1 MVVDYRSDNNGDAVA
16 EDNKFLVIS
25 DLPAADENDLSI
37 TSGEV
42 LSIIATRPDGWWLAK
57 NVNGKRG
64 LVPKTFLKLISS
76 SDPNPELRE
85 QEVLSNGSH
94 LMSESVS
101 NATGVGSLPDAVE
114 EADVLQNTPRQL
126 TSSNGSEEEPRTS
139 TAAAPHSTY
148 ATRTSQLNAYTSMN
162 RPSTVHRTPNYNVN
176 SVIILL
182 FFNDIFLA
190 ALVSYFQTEQPQ
202 QVEWSRGGLGA
213 ALEND
218 IHLTC
223 QCHLAPRLSESNL
236 GFHDVYWNHD
246 SNKLRKRRVRVSK
259 IIRLIKLEKVFSD
272 APNVQIRLIRACLFD
287 FSGKTG
293 KQIVSNVHTVKAD
306 DKNEKNWTF
315 SNRTCGGQTGLEFSE
330 FFVRSNYTNPNV
342 VLMMETSV
350 LCPNND
356 GRLEEEPK
364 GYFVIPIVDHNGRCI
379 LENK

>member
-1 MVVDYRSDNNGDAVA
+1 M
-16 EDNKFLVIS
+16 
-25 DLPAADENDLSI
+25 
-37 TSGEV
+37 
-42 LSIIATRPDGWWLAK
+42 
-57 NVNGKRG
+57 NGKRG

-213 ALEND
+213 ALEN
-218 IHLTC
+218 
-223 QCHLAPRLSESNL
+223 
-236 GFHDVYWNHD
+236 GF
-246 SNKLRKRRVRVSK
+246 
-259 IIRLIKLEKVFSD
+259 E
-272 APNVQIRLIRACLFD
+272 
-287 FSGKTG
+287 
-293 KQIVSNVHTVKAD
+293 
-306 DKNEKNWTF
+306 
-315 SNRTCGGQTGLEFSE
+315 
-330 FFVRSNYTNPNV
+330 
-342 VLMMETSV
+342 
-350 LCPNND
+350 
-356 GRLEEEPK
+356 
-364 GYFVIPIVDHNGRCI
+364 
-379 LENK
+379 